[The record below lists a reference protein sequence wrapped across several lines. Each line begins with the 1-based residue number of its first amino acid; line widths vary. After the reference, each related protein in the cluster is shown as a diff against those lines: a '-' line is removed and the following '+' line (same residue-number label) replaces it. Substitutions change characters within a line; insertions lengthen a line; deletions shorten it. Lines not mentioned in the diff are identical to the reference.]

1 MKIRLNR
8 HRLSDRSMSIK
19 NLRSANKLLLVY
31 SIITTICLFILAYKY
46 MVNSNN
52 NTVKVN
58 EYNVQ
63 VAQLTYER
71 DYYQNNS
78 RMFSDTVASLLDVTT
93 ELNIEKEYLIADNQ
107 FKDYQLD
114 EFYQREELFDRYGFF
129 LYNRR
134 GERNDLSYD
143 RLRTLEELVEDSCVP
158 NPELILSIIYLES
171 GGMCEAYNNSSSASG
186 FGQFL
191 PSTAR
196 SVWKNLLGN
205 DPEEWEDDMIFDPD
219 LNLQMTVAYMD
230 YLIKK
235 HGGPYEAL
243 RQYSGSGTNTA
254 HLNGYVATLDSYLRH
269 TDVGSFDACEAAYQ
283 ASK

>member
-1 MKIRLNR
+1 MKLRLNR
-8 HRLSDRSMSIK
+8 HRQYQHDSPSIIT
-19 NLRSANKLLLVY
+19 LRLTNKLLLIY
-31 SIITTICLFILAYKY
+31 SIITTIWLCIVAYKY
-46 MVNSNN
+46 MDKSNN
-52 NTVKVN
+52 DNKQFAN
-58 EYNVQ
+58 YDIQ
-63 VAQLTYER
+63 IAQLETER
-71 DYYQNNS
+71 NYYQENCK
-78 RMFSDTVASLLDVTT
+78 MFSDTTASLLELTT
-93 ELNIEKEYLIADNQ
+93 ELNVEKEYLIADNQ

-114 EFYQREELFDRYGFF
+114 EFYSRQELLDRYEFFLFDRK
-129 LYNRR
+129 
-134 GERNDLSYD
+134 GERNDITYD

-158 NPELILSIIYLES
+158 NPELILAIIYLES
-171 GGMCEAYNNSSSASG
+171 GGGHSDAFNPNSHASG

-243 RQYSGSGTNTA
+243 KIGRA
-254 HLNGYVATLDSYLRH
+254 HV
-269 TDVGSFDACEAAYQ
+269 
-283 ASK
+283 